1 MRSSVPLSHKN
12 MGLMNSKRY
21 LSALKK
27 VDCEGLAGKTVVI
40 TGGTGMIGS
49 CLVDALA
56 VFNRSQ
62 SDPCHIV
69 VTSRRAEA
77 AQKRFSYCWEQPW
90 FTYIQQDV
98 CDEAVNW
105 PGQVD
110 YVIHAASNADPLNF
124 AKAPVDTLMANVLG
138 TDRLLKAGMERGM
151 KRFAYVS
158 SGEMYGQPDADQND
172 FVEGYCG
179 PIDHSS
185 PRACYP
191 AGKRSAE
198 VLCQCYR
205 AQYGADCVIV
215 RPCHTFGPTMT
226 GGDSR
231 AVSEFLRNAAAGKNI
246 GMKSAGLVERSHC
259 YVVDAADAI
268 VRVLLHGE
276 SGGAY
281 NIADPACKMTIRD
294 FAFACAEA
302 GGTQVVFENPSDLE
316 LKGYSAIS
324 RQVLSADKLRSLGWT
339 GQKQGSDAIRET
351 VTILKEIR

>member
-1 MRSSVPLSHKN
+1 MHLINSERYVRSLNNVC
-12 MGLMNSKRY
+12 
-21 LSALKK
+21 
-27 VDCEGLAGKTVVI
+27 CEGLAGKTLVI

-56 VFNRSQ
+56 VFNWKGTN
-62 SDPCHIV
+62 PCRIV
-69 VTSRRAEA
+69 VTGRRLEA
-77 AQKRFSYCWEQPW
+77 AQKRFGYCWDEPW
-90 FTYIQQDV
+90 FTFLQQDV
-98 CDEAVNW
+98 CDETVGW
-105 PGQVD
+105 PDQVD
-110 YVIHAASNADPLNF
+110 YIIHAASNADPVNF

-151 KRFAYVS
+151 TRFLYVS
-158 SGEMYGQPDADQND
+158 SGEMYGQPDAQQSD
-172 FVEGYCG
+172 FVESYCG
-179 PIDHSS
+179 PIDHSN

-198 VLCQCYR
+198 VLCQCYC

-215 RPCHTFGPTMT
+215 RPCHVFGPTMT
-226 GGDSR
+226 GTDSR
-231 AVSEFLRNAAAGKNI
+231 AVSEFLRNAAAGKDI

-259 YVVDAADAI
+259 YVVDATAAI
-268 VRVLLHGE
+268 FLVLLQGE
-276 SGGAY
+276 KGGAY

-324 RQVLSADKLRSLGWT
+324 RQVLSAQKLQALGWN
-339 GQKQGSDAIRET
+339 GQQKVSDAICET
-351 VTILKEIR
+351 VQILRELQ

>member
-1 MRSSVPLSHKN
+1 MH
-12 MGLMNSKRY
+12 LMENQRY
-21 LSALKK
+21 LQSLQK
-27 VDCEGLAGKTVVI
+27 VCCEGLAGKTVVI

-56 VFNRSQ
+56 VFNRT
-62 SDPCHIV
+62 SDAPCQIV
-69 VTSRRAEA
+69 VTSRREEA
-77 AQKRFSYCWEQPW
+77 AQKRFGYCWKMPW
-90 FTYIQQDV
+90 FHYIQQDV
-98 CDEAVNW
+98 CDEPVNW
-105 PGQVD
+105 PDHVD
-110 YVIHAASNADPLNF
+110 YIIHAASNADPMNF

-151 KRFAYVS
+151 TRLLYVS
-158 SGEMYGQPDADQND
+158 SGEMYGQPDEAQSD
-172 FVEGYCG
+172 FVEDYCG
-179 PIDHSS
+179 PVDHSS

-215 RPCHTFGPTMT
+215 RPCHIFGPTMT

-268 VRVLLHGE
+268 FRVLLYGE

-294 FAFACAEA
+294 FAFACAQA
-302 GGTQVVFENPSDLE
+302 GSTQVVFENPSDLE
-316 LKGYSAIS
+316 LKGYSKIS
-324 RQVLSADKLRSLGWT
+324 RQVLSSCKLQSLGWT
-339 GQKQGSDAIRET
+339 GQKRGSDAVRET
-351 VTILKEIR
+351 VEILRELS

>member
-1 MRSSVPLSHKN
+1 MHLI
-12 MGLMNSKRY
+12 NSERY
-21 LSALKK
+21 LRSLEK
-27 VDCEGLAGKTVVI
+27 VCCDGLSGKTVVV

-56 VFNRSQ
+56 VYNRSQ
-62 SDPCHIV
+62 SEPCRIV
-69 VTSRRAEA
+69 VTSRREEA
-77 AQKRFSYCWEQPW
+77 AQKRFSYCWDQPW
-90 FTYIQQDV
+90 FTYIRQDV
-98 CDEAVNW
+98 CDEAANW
-105 PGQVD
+105 PDQVD
-110 YVIHAASNADPLNF
+110 YVIHAASNADPVNF

-151 KRFAYVS
+151 RRFLYVS
-158 SGEMYGQPDADQND
+158 SGEMYGQPDEAQSD
-172 FVEGYCG
+172 FVENYCG

-205 AQYGADCVIV
+205 AQYGTDCVIV

-231 AVSEFLRNAAAGKNI
+231 AVSEFLRNAVAGNNI

-268 VRVLLHGE
+268 FRVLLQGE

-302 GGTQVVFENPSDLE
+302 GGSEVVFENPSDLE
-316 LKGYSAIS
+316 LKGYSRIS
-324 RQVLSADKLRSLGWT
+324 RQVLSADKLQSLGWS
-339 GQKQGSDAIRET
+339 GQQKGSDAIAET
-351 VTILKEIR
+351 VAILREIK

>member
-1 MRSSVPLSHKN
+1 MHLIEN
-12 MGLMNSKRY
+12 QRY
-21 LSALKK
+21 LRTLEAIC
-27 VDCEGLAGKTVVI
+27 CEGLAGKTLVI

-62 SDPCHIV
+62 RQPCHVV
-69 VTSRRAEA
+69 VTSRREAA
-77 AQKRFSYCWEQPW
+77 AQKRFSYCWQEPW
-90 FTYIQQDV
+90 FHYIQQDV

-105 PGQVD
+105 PNQVD
-110 YVIHAASNADPLNF
+110 YVIHAASNADPVNF

-151 KRFAYVS
+151 RRFLYVS
-158 SGEMYGQPDADQND
+158 SGEMYGQPDAEQSD
-172 FVEGYCG
+172 FVESYCG
-179 PIDHSS
+179 PIDHSN

-198 VLCQCYR
+198 VLCQCYC

-215 RPCHTFGPTMT
+215 RPCHIFGPTMT

-231 AVSEFLRNAAAGKNI
+231 AVSEFLRNAAAGKSI

-259 YVVDAADAI
+259 YVVDAAAAI
-268 VRVLLHGE
+268 FRVLLHGE
-276 SGGAY
+276 KGGAY

-316 LKGYSAIS
+316 LKGYSKIS
-324 RQVLSADKLRSLGWT
+324 RQVLSAGKLQALGWN
-339 GQKQGSDAIRET
+339 GQQKGSDAIRET
-351 VTILKEIR
+351 VQILRELQ

>member
-1 MRSSVPLSHKN
+1 MHLINSERYVRSLNNVC
-12 MGLMNSKRY
+12 
-21 LSALKK
+21 
-27 VDCEGLAGKTVVI
+27 CEGLAGKTVVI

-56 VFNRSQ
+56 VFNRKGGT
-62 SDPCHIV
+62 PCQIV
-69 VTSRRAEA
+69 VTSRRQEA
-77 AQKRFSYCWEQPW
+77 AQKRFSYCWDEPW
-90 FTYIQQDV
+90 FHYIQQDV
-98 CDEAVNW
+98 CDETVGW

-151 KRFAYVS
+151 KRFLYVS
-158 SGEMYGQPDADQND
+158 SGEMYGQPDAEQSD
-172 FVEGYCG
+172 FVENYCG

-205 AQYGADCVIV
+205 AQYGTDCVIV

-231 AVSEFLRNAAAGKNI
+231 AVSEFLRNAAAGKGI

-268 VRVLLHGE
+268 FLVLLKGE

-316 LKGYSAIS
+316 LKGYSKIS
-324 RQVLSADKLRSLGWT
+324 RQVLSSEKLQSLGWSGQQT
-339 GQKQGSDAIRET
+339 GSNAIKET
-351 VTILKEIR
+351 VEILRELS

>member
-1 MRSSVPLSHKN
+1 MHLMESERYVRSLN
-12 MGLMNSKRY
+12 
-21 LSALKK
+21 K
-27 VDCEGLAGKTVVI
+27 VCCDGFAGKTVVI

-69 VTSRRAEA
+69 VTSRREEA
-77 AQKRFSYCWEQPW
+77 AKKRFGYCWQEPW
-90 FTYIQQDV
+90 FHYIRQDV
-98 CDEAVNW
+98 CNEIVGW
-105 PGQVD
+105 PDHVD

-138 TDRLLKAGMERGM
+138 TDRLLKAGMQRGM
-151 KRFAYVS
+151 KRFLYVS
-158 SGEMYGQPDADQND
+158 SGEMYGQPDAEQSYFEED
-172 FVEGYCG
+172 YCG

-205 AQYGADCVIV
+205 AQFGTDCVIV

-226 GGDSR
+226 AGDSR
-231 AVSEFLRNAAAGKNI
+231 AVSEFLRNAAAGKDI

-268 VRVLLHGE
+268 FRVLLHGE

-302 GGTQVVFENPSDLE
+302 GGTQVIFENPSDLE
-316 LKGYSAIS
+316 LKGYSKIS
-324 RQVLSADKLRSLGWT
+324 RQVLSSCKLQSLGWT
-339 GQKQGSDAIRET
+339 GQRSGSDAVGET
-351 VTILKEIR
+351 VAILRELS

>member
-1 MRSSVPLSHKN
+1 MH
-12 MGLMNSKRY
+12 LMENERY
-21 LSALKK
+21 LRS
-27 VDCEGLAGKTVVI
+27 VNCVCCDGFAGKTLVI

-56 VFNRSQ
+56 VFNRKSTN
-62 SDPCHIV
+62 PCQIV
-69 VTSRRAEA
+69 VTGRRLEA
-77 AQKRFSYCWEQPW
+77 AQKRFGYCWDEPW
-90 FTYIQQDV
+90 FTFLKQDV

-105 PGQVD
+105 PDHVD
-110 YVIHAASNADPLNF
+110 YVIHAASNADPVNF

-138 TDRLLKAGMERGM
+138 TDRLFRAGMERGM
-151 KRFAYVS
+151 KRFLYVS
-158 SGEMYGQPDADQND
+158 SGEMYGQPDEAQSD

-179 PIDHSS
+179 PIDHSN

-268 VRVLLHGE
+268 FRVLLQGE

-316 LKGYSAIS
+316 LKGYSRIS
-324 RQVLSADKLRSLGWT
+324 RQVLSAEKLQSLGWR
-339 GQKQGSDAIRET
+339 GQEQGSNAIYET
-351 VTILKEIR
+351 VAILRDLQ

>member
-1 MRSSVPLSHKN
+1 MVLTDSE
-12 MGLMNSKRY
+12 RY
-21 LSALKK
+21 VRALKK
-27 VDCEGLAGKTVVI
+27 ITCADLAGKTVVI

-62 SDPCHIV
+62 SQPCRIL
-69 VTSRRAEA
+69 VTSRREEA
-77 AQKRFSYCWEQPW
+77 AQKRFSYCWHEPW

-98 CDEAVNW
+98 CDEPLNW
-105 PGQVD
+105 PDRVD
-110 YVIHAASNADPLNF
+110 YIIHAASNADPVNF

-151 KRFAYVS
+151 KRFLYVS
-158 SGEMYGQPDADQND
+158 SGEMYGQPDEAQSD
-172 FVEGYCG
+172 FVEHYCG
-179 PIDHSS
+179 PVDHSS

-191 AGKRSAE
+191 AGKRAAE

-205 AQYGADCVIV
+205 AQYGVDCVIV
-215 RPCHTFGPTMT
+215 RPCHIFGPTMT
-226 GGDSR
+226 AGDSR
-231 AVSEFLRNAAAGKNI
+231 AVSEFLRNAAAGKQI

-259 YVVDAADAI
+259 FVVDAADA
-268 VRVLLHGE
+268 VFRVLLHGE

-316 LKGYSAIS
+316 LKGYCKIS
-324 RQVLSADKLRSLGWT
+324 RQVLSAEKLQSLGWS
-339 GQKQGSDAIRET
+339 GQEKGSEAISET
-351 VTILKEIR
+351 VAILRELQ

>member
-1 MRSSVPLSHKN
+1 MH
-12 MGLMNSKRY
+12 LMESERY
-21 LSALKK
+21 LRS
-27 VDCEGLAGKTVVI
+27 VNNVCCDGFAGKTVVI

-56 VFNRSQ
+56 VYNRSQ
-62 SDPCHIV
+62 NDPCRIV
-69 VTSRRAEA
+69 VTSRRKEA
-77 AQKRFSYCWEQPW
+77 AQKRFCYCWEEPW
-90 FTYIQQDV
+90 FHYIQQDV

-105 PGQVD
+105 PDHVD

-138 TDRLLKAGMERGM
+138 TDRLLKSGMERGM
-151 KRFAYVS
+151 TRFLYVS
-158 SGEMYGQPDADQND
+158 SGEMYGQPDEAQSD
-172 FVEGYCG
+172 FVESYCG
-179 PIDHSS
+179 PIDHSN

-268 VRVLLHGE
+268 FRVLLQGE

-316 LKGYSAIS
+316 LKGYSKIS
-324 RQVLSADKLRSLGWT
+324 RQVLSSCKLQSLGWS
-339 GQKQGSDAIRET
+339 GQQKGSDAIYET
-351 VTILKEIR
+351 VQILRELQ

>member
-1 MRSSVPLSHKN
+1 MH
-12 MGLMNSKRY
+12 LMENTRY
-21 LSALKK
+21 LSALEK
-27 VDCEGLAGKTVVI
+27 VCCDGFAGKTLVI

-62 SDPCHIV
+62 SNPCHIV

-77 AQKRFSYCWEQPW
+77 AQKRFAYCWEQPW
-90 FTYIQQDV
+90 FHYIQQDV
-98 CDEAVNW
+98 CDEAVHW
-105 PGQVD
+105 PDRVD

-124 AKAPVDTLMANVLG
+124 AKSPVDTLMANVLG

-151 KRFAYVS
+151 KRFLYVS
-158 SGEMYGQPDADQND
+158 SGEMYGQPDADQSD
-172 FVEGYCG
+172 FVENYCG

-205 AQYGADCVIV
+205 AQFGMDCVIV

-268 VRVLLHGE
+268 FRVLLHGE

-281 NIADPACKMTIRD
+281 NIADPACKMTIRA

-324 RQVLSADKLRSLGWT
+324 RQVLSADKLQSLGWT
-339 GQKQGSDAIRET
+339 GQKLGSDAICET
-351 VTILKEIR
+351 VAILKEIQ

>member
-1 MRSSVPLSHKN
+1 MHLIEN
-12 MGLMNSKRY
+12 QRY
-21 LSALKK
+21 LRTLEAIC
-27 VDCEGLAGKTVVI
+27 CEGLAGKTLVI

-62 SDPCHIV
+62 RQPCHVV
-69 VTSRRAEA
+69 VTSRREAA
-77 AQKRFSYCWEQPW
+77 AQKRFSYCWQEPW
-90 FTYIQQDV
+90 FHYIQQDV
-98 CDEAVNW
+98 CDEAANW
-105 PGQVD
+105 PDQVD
-110 YVIHAASNADPLNF
+110 YVIHAASNADPVNF

-151 KRFAYVS
+151 RRFLYVS
-158 SGEMYGQPDADQND
+158 SGEMYGQPDAEQSD
-172 FVEGYCG
+172 FVESYCG
-179 PIDHSS
+179 PIDHSN

-198 VLCQCYR
+198 VLCQCYC

-215 RPCHTFGPTMT
+215 RPCHIFGPTMT

-231 AVSEFLRNAAAGKNI
+231 AVSEFLRNAAAGKSI

-259 YVVDAADAI
+259 YVVDAAAAI
-268 VRVLLHGE
+268 FRVLLHGE
-276 SGGAY
+276 KGGAY

-316 LKGYSAIS
+316 LKGYSKIS
-324 RQVLSADKLRSLGWT
+324 RQVLSAGKLQALGWN
-339 GQKQGSDAIRET
+339 GQQKGSDAIRET
-351 VTILKEIR
+351 VQILRELQ

>member
-1 MRSSVPLSHKN
+1 MPPLN
-12 MGLMNSKRY
+12 EIMELINSERY
-21 LSALKK
+21 VSALKR
-27 VDCEGLAGKTVVI
+27 VNCEGLDGKTVVI

-56 VFNRSQ
+56 VFNRSR
-62 SDPCHIV
+62 SNPCHIV
-69 VTSRRAEA
+69 VTSRRQEA
-77 AQKRFSYCWEQPW
+77 AQKRFGYCWDQPW
-90 FTYIQQDV
+90 FHYIQQDV
-98 CDEAVNW
+98 CDETVNW
-105 PGQVD
+105 PHQVD

-138 TDRLLKAGMERGM
+138 TDRLLKAGLERGM
-151 KRFAYVS
+151 TRFLYVS
-158 SGEMYGQPDADQND
+158 SGEMYGQPDEAQSD
-172 FVEGYCG
+172 FVENYCG
-179 PIDHSS
+179 PIDHSN

-231 AVSEFLRNAAAGKNI
+231 AVSEFLRNAASGKNI

-268 VRVLLHGE
+268 FRVLRKGE

-294 FAFACAEA
+294 FAFACAKA
-302 GGTQVVFENPSDLE
+302 GGTEVVFENPSDLE
-316 LKGYSAIS
+316 LKGYSRIS
-324 RQVLSADKLRSLGWT
+324 RQVLSADKLLSLGWV
-339 GQKQGSDAIRET
+339 GQKQGSDAIDET
-351 VTILKEIR
+351 VAILKEIQ

>member
-1 MRSSVPLSHKN
+1 MHLTDSA
-12 MGLMNSKRY
+12 RY
-21 LSALKK
+21 IRALEKIN
-27 VDCEGLAGKTVVI
+27 CEGLVGKTMVI

-62 SDPCHIV
+62 AEPCHIV
-69 VTSRRAEA
+69 VTSRREEA
-77 AQKRFSYCWEQPW
+77 AQKRFSYCWDEPW
-90 FTYIQQDV
+90 FTYIRQDV
-98 CDEAVNW
+98 CDEAVSW
-105 PGQVD
+105 PDQVD
-110 YVIHAASNADPLNF
+110 YVIHAASNADPVNF

-151 KRFAYVS
+151 RRFLYVS
-158 SGEMYGQPDADQND
+158 SGEMYGQPDAEQSD
-172 FVEGYCG
+172 FVENYCG

-205 AQYGADCVIV
+205 AQYGTDCVIV

-231 AVSEFLRNAAAGKNI
+231 AVSEFLRNAVAGKDI
-246 GMKSAGLVERSHC
+246 RMKSAGLVERSHC

-268 VRVLLHGE
+268 FRVLLHGE

-302 GGTQVVFENPSDLE
+302 GGSEVVFENPSDLE
-316 LKGYSAIS
+316 LKGYSRIS
-324 RQVLSADKLRSLGWT
+324 RQVLSADKLQSLGWS
-339 GQKQGSDAIRET
+339 GQQKGSDAIAET
-351 VTILKEIR
+351 VAILREIK

>member
-1 MRSSVPLSHKN
+1 MH
-12 MGLMNSKRY
+12 LMENSRY
-21 LSALKK
+21 LSALEK
-27 VDCEGLAGKTVVI
+27 VCCEGLAGKTVVI

-56 VFNRSQ
+56 VYNRSQ
-62 SDPCHIV
+62 TAPCHIV
-69 VTSRRAEA
+69 VTSRREDA
-77 AQKRFSYCWEQPW
+77 AQKRFGYCWEEDW
-90 FTYIQQDV
+90 FYYIQQDV
-98 CDEAVNW
+98 CDETVNW
-105 PGQVD
+105 PDQVD

-138 TDRLLKAGMERGM
+138 TDRLIKAGMERGM
-151 KRFAYVS
+151 TRFLYVS
-158 SGEMYGQPDADQND
+158 SGEMYGQPDAEQND
-172 FVEGYCG
+172 FVEDYCG
-179 PIDHSS
+179 PIDHSN

-215 RPCHTFGPTMT
+215 RPCHVFGPTMT
-226 GGDSR
+226 KGDSR
-231 AVSEFLRNAAAGKNI
+231 AVSEFLRNAAAGKSI
-246 GMKSAGLVERSHC
+246 GMKSAGLLERSHC

-268 VRVLLHGE
+268 FRVLLQGE

-316 LKGYSAIS
+316 LKGYSKIS
-324 RQVLSADKLRSLGWT
+324 RQVLSSRKLQSLGWT
-339 GQKQGSDAIRET
+339 GQKQGSDAVRET
-351 VTILKEIR
+351 VAILRKLS

>member
-1 MRSSVPLSHKN
+1 
-12 MGLMNSKRY
+12 
-21 LSALKK
+21 
-27 VDCEGLAGKTVVI
+27 
-40 TGGTGMIGS
+40 
-49 CLVDALA
+49 
-56 VFNRSQ
+56 
-62 SDPCHIV
+62 
-69 VTSRRAEA
+69 
-77 AQKRFSYCWEQPW
+77 
-90 FTYIQQDV
+90 
-98 CDEAVNW
+98 
-105 PGQVD
+105 
-110 YVIHAASNADPLNF
+110 
-124 AKAPVDTLMANVLG
+124 MANVLG

-151 KRFAYVS
+151 TRFLYVS
-158 SGEMYGQPDADQND
+158 SGEMYGQPDEAQSD
-172 FVEGYCG
+172 FLEDYCG

-198 VLCQCYR
+198 VLCQCYG

-215 RPCHTFGPTMT
+215 RPCHIFGPTMT

-259 YVVDAADAI
+259 YVVDAANAI
-268 VRVLLHGE
+268 FRVLLHGE

-316 LKGYSAIS
+316 LKGYAKIS
-324 RQVLSADKLRSLGWT
+324 RQVLSADKLQSLDWT

-351 VTILKEIR
+351 VAILREIK